1 MNWREKLKNP
11 TALALQGFIAGAFLF
26 FTVHPLAP
34 SQPESPPQTGTME
47 ISVPA

>member
-1 MNWREKLKNP
+1 MNWREKLKSP

-34 SQPESPPQTGTME
+34 GQADLPPPSGAMA
-47 ISVPA
+47 ISIPA